1 MNRIAT
7 IMAAA
12 IVLLMAG
19 IILLLAWQLRSEI
32 NTDRRLLQE
41 IRDMRAKLAD
51 KSRRDAFELQKECGS
66 QASKV
71 FAQLGWKLDEP
82 QNGVIA
88 AFESHYNVVMN
99 KCFMLLHTLSTTTQ
113 LSLAS
118 SMLHDAYEQ
127 REYAKLNLTTNRDG
141 VKHIAT
147 CALFPLQGD
156 QSTCQSEAE
165 YESFVAHYMEATPV
179 GTLGNP

>member
-12 IVLLMAG
+12 IALLMAG
-19 IILLLAWQLRSEI
+19 ILLLAWQLRSES
-32 NTDRRLLQE
+32 NTDRRLSQE
-41 IRDMRAKLAD
+41 VRDLRAKLAA

-82 QNGVIA
+82 INGVIA
-88 AFESHYNVVMN
+88 DFESHYNIAMN

-118 SMLHDAYEQ
+118 SLLYDAYEQ
-127 REYAKLNLTTNRDG
+127 REYAELNLTRNPDG

-147 CALFPLQGD
+147 CALFPPRGIRALAYPK
-156 QSTCQSEAE
+156 QSTNR
-165 YESFVAHYMEATPV
+165 
-179 GTLGNP
+179 L